1 MNDIM
6 ASTAERLS
14 PELVLVSPGLRE
26 RAVLELATTPRPWEL
41 TPRRIVPLGWGE
53 PDPAPFHI
61 LGMARMAVVV
71 TGAVTALTL
80 ALTLIA
86 DAIR

>member
-6 ASTAERLS
+6 ASTADRLS

-26 RAVLELATTPRPWEL
+26 RAVLELATTVRPWEL
-41 TPRRIVPLGWGE
+41 TPRRIVPLGSME

-61 LGMARMAVVV
+61 LGMARM
-71 TGAVTALTL
+71 GAAMIFAATALTL